1 MGTMKPLLIISAVIE
16 GAIGVSLLI
25 LPGFTASN
33 LLGVPLDTPAGLV
46 AGRIAGG
53 ALGAIGIACWNARN
67 GKREELANGVVV
79 ALLFYNFVVLM
90 VLVHA
95 GIRLRLLSPL
105 LWSTIVLHLA
115 LGVWCVVSVWSNQR
129 KSSSAET

>member
-1 MGTMKPLLIISAVIE
+1 MKLLLIISAVIE
-16 GAIGVSLLI
+16 GAIGASLLI

-46 AGRIAGG
+46 AGRIAGA
-53 ALGAIGIACWNARN
+53 ALGALGIACWNARN
-67 GKREELANGVVV
+67 GKREELAKAVVV
-79 ALLFYNFVVLM
+79 ALLFYNFAAVM

-105 LWSTIVLHLA
+105 LWPTIVLHLA
-115 LGVWCVVSVWSNQR
+115 LGVWCVISFWFNQR
-129 KSSSAET
+129 KSSLG